1 MYVCVCVW
9 FMIFLTNLTILL
21 SKVGGQEKDKL
32 DIFVSAIIFNYM
44 LFCVWCYLVIY
55 WLPVKQRNYLEW
67 IRNEPRLHDAL
78 QTTYLV
84 FDKKNCV
91 QLLWQYCWQHC
102 SRIMAKYK
110 KQQISRSKRPWQ
122 NGMNQ
127 CGNLL
132 FQYFVVT
139 SCNKSF
145 HIRQRCS
152 YYGVT

>member
-1 MYVCVCVW
+1 MS
-9 FMIFLTNLTILL
+9 N
-21 SKVGGQEKDKL
+21 KVDGQEKDKL

-44 LFCVWCYLVIY
+44 LFCIWYNLVIY

-67 IRNEPRLHDAL
+67 ICNEPRLHDAL

-84 FDKKNCV
+84 FDKKNVVYNYCDNIV
-91 QLLWQYCWQHC
+91 DSAVVLSWQN
-102 SRIMAKYK
+102 IK
-110 KQQISRSKRPWQ
+110 KRISRSKRPWQ

-145 HIRQRCS
+145 HIRHCYS